1 MAEEAPFREVMDLLK
16 AGDEDAAAVVFN
28 RYVRRLVGLAASRLP
43 ASIRAKEDPDDAV
56 LSAMK
61 SFFNRQRK
69 GEFDP
74 GDWDELGTLLTYLT
88 LCKVDRRIRKY
99 LAAKRDIRREMAAA
113 AEPDAEATMIQPVA
127 SDPTA
132 SETAMLSET
141 LQELMTRLDPADQQ
155 ILALR
160 LQGFAVAEIAA
171 AVGKSERTVFRVLDD
186 IRDHLRRLLG
196 LNGPQI

>member
-1 MAEEAPFREVMDLLK
+1 MAEEAPFREVMDLLRS
-16 AGDEDAAAVVFN
+16 GDQDAAAVVFN

-56 LSAMK
+56 ISAMK
-61 SFFNRQRK
+61 SFFNRQK
-69 GEFDP
+69 QGEFDP

-99 LAAKRDIRREMAAA
+99 LAAKRDIRRETAPAA
-113 AEPDAEATMIQPVA
+113 DAEATMIQPVA

-160 LQGFAVAEIAA
+160 LQGFAVAEIAT

-186 IRDHLRRLLG
+186 IRDRLRRLLG
-196 LNGPQI
+196 LNSPPV

>member
-16 AGDEDAAAVVFN
+16 SGDEDAAAVVFN

-99 LAAKRDIRREMAAA
+99 LAAKRDIRREMAPA
-113 AEPDAEATMIQPVA
+113 AEPNAEATMIQPVA

-186 IRDHLRRLLG
+186 IRDHLRRLLQ
-196 LNGPQI
+196 L

>member
-1 MAEEAPFREVMDLLK
+1 
-16 AGDEDAAAVVFN
+16 
-28 RYVRRLVGLAASRLP
+28 
-43 ASIRAKEDPDDAV
+43 
-56 LSAMK
+56 
-61 SFFNRQRK
+61 
-69 GEFDP
+69 
-74 GDWDELGTLLTYLT
+74 
-88 LCKVDRRIRKY
+88 
-99 LAAKRDIRREMAAA
+99 MAAA

-141 LQELMTRLDPADQQ
+141 LQELMSRLVPADQQ

>member
-99 LAAKRDIRREMAAA
+99 LAAKRDIRREMAPA

-160 LQGFAVAEIAA
+160 LQGFAVVEIAA

-196 LNGPQI
+196 LNSPPI